1 MNFVILSSGPVDQ
14 SVAEVAREIFA
25 GLRWLRALPPAPTP
39 FGQVVDN
46 AALAHERG
54 ALTELMRLER
64 TDHAA
69 LYTIVNAPSW

>member
-1 MNFVILSSGPVDQ
+1 MFTLGPSGPVDQ

-25 GLRWLRALPPAPTP
+25 GLRYLRALPPAPTA

-46 AALAHERG
+46 AALAHERR

-64 TDHAA
+64 ADLAA
-69 LYTIVNAPSW
+69 LYRIVNAPSW